1 MKLLVTRC
9 LSCLLKHKVIV
20 AMFLFLLLTLSAVIP
35 GQIPGVLDLCCL
47 IIQGELEANRMIA
60 ELEIAAPLKTI
71 NEIYNRLMQF
81 EQEIYSVASLDAIK
95 VFLSSVGEI
104 VGQWKAVLSVPVRS
118 ATLPNSI
125 ALENSLLSLAKPLN
139 LPVEYDTLFGT
150 LPNGI
155 DASSRMRHNLDMADS
170 AVKVSLTNATLLNSL
185 VTVQLNA
192 ADDIESKISAT
203 TGPTA
208 PMLEAESSAWLI
220 RSSGFL
226 ERSILEMSR
235 MRSLAVS
242 HAVAQMKMQAIRAR
256 VTGID
261 INSLNR
267 TP

>member
-1 MKLLVTRC
+1 MKSPIARC
-9 LSCLLKHKVIV
+9 LSCLSKHKVLV
-20 AMFLFLLLTLSAVIP
+20 VMFLVLLLTLSAVIP

-47 IIQGELEANRMIA
+47 IIQGELEANRVIA
-60 ELEIAAPLKTI
+60 ELEIAAPLKMI
-71 NEIYNRLMQF
+71 IEIHDRLMQF
-81 EQEIYSVASLDAIK
+81 EQEIYSLASLDAIK
-95 VFLSSVGEI
+95 VFLASVGEI
-104 VGQWKAVLSVPVRS
+104 VVQWKAILVTPVKS

-139 LPVEYDTLFGT
+139 LPVEFDTVFGT
-150 LPNGI
+150 LPNAT
-155 DASSRMRHNLDMADS
+155 DTSSRMRHSLDMTDS

-192 ADDIESKISAT
+192 ADDIEGKISST

-235 MRSLAVS
+235 MHSPFP
-242 HAVAQMKMQAIRAR
+242 
-256 VTGID
+256 
-261 INSLNR
+261 
-267 TP
+267 TPWLK